1 MQASILNNFYSFFF
15 LCRRAPPG
23 AVVIGLLM
31 LATPVP
37 LLADA
42 LSELPANWQDKLQP
56 VPESDLSGTEP
67 AARKAITQTRA
78 RLAELLMNGATEAPR
93 LAGGYG
99 QLAALYQL
107 SRIDTPAALC
117 WDNARQL
124 QPDEFR
130 WSYYAGY
137 LALKRGQT
145 DSALAALQR
154 ARELK
159 PDYAPLDL
167 RLAQLWLDTN
177 QLDKAQA
184 ALERASRQPG
194 LRATALYYLGELDL
208 LRRDYESAQQHLLE
222 ALELAPQ
229 ASGIHYPLA
238 QAYRHQGQQDLARE
252 HLAAFKPGLPAA
264 DDPLVAELQSA
275 LETSR
280 ANFRLAMRAVNE
292 QDYKK
297 AFEHFEAGLKIDPDN
312 LAARVSYARALY
324 LSGQDEAALEQ
335 LHSVLERAPEQ
346 TLAEFLLAVLRQS
359 RGERDAAMEH
369 YYRILQH
376 DERHTG
382 ARFYLAN
389 LLFEREQY
397 AAAAKQYAAAL
408 AVNPDIPPARV
419 LELVARQRA
428 GEPDRKIAA
437 ALEQRVTDYPEQP
450 ELKYALVRLRSLST
464 DMEVRDGVRALTLA
478 NQLAPKQPTPPNI
491 AALALAAAA
500 DGQFDQAARLQRQV
514 VDMMR
519 WMLEEDAL
527 KRLQTTLD
535 AYEGGRLPA
544 QPAWPVDD
552 PLLAPPPLNPAEPF
566 RHYPAAVPY

>member
-1 MQASILNNFYSFFF
+1 L
-15 LCRRAPPG
+15 LT
-23 AVVIGLLM
+23 GLLM
-31 LATPVP
+31 LTTPLS

-42 LSELPANWQDKLQP
+42 LSELPAAWQNRLQP
-56 VPESDLSGTEP
+56 VSEPDLSGAEP
-67 AARKAITQTRA
+67 AARKAITQTRE
-78 RLAELLMNGATEAPR
+78 RLAELLMQDATEATR

-117 WDNARQL
+117 WENAHQL

-145 DSALAALQR
+145 DIALVALQR
-154 ARELK
+154 AGELK

-167 RLAQLWLDTN
+167 RLAQLWLETN
-177 QLDKAQA
+177 ELDRAQV
-184 ALERASRQPG
+184 ALDRASRQAG
-194 LRATALYYLGELDL
+194 LRAPALYYLGELDL
-208 LRRDYESAQQHLLE
+208 LRRDYKSAQQHLIE

-238 QAYRHQGQQDLARE
+238 QAYRHQGQQDLARQ
-252 HLAAFKPGLPAA
+252 HLAEFKPGLPVA

-275 LETSR
+275 LESSR
-280 ANFRLAMRAVNE
+280 ADFRIAMRAIKE
-292 QDYKK
+292 QDYTS
-297 AFEHFEAGLKIDPDN
+297 AIQRFEDGLKIDPDN

-324 LSGQDEAALEQ
+324 LGRQDEAALEQ
-335 LHSVLERAPEQ
+335 LNSVLERDPEQ
-346 TLAEFLLAVLRQS
+346 TLADFLLAVLRQS
-359 RGERDAAMEH
+359 RGESDAAKKG
-369 YYRILQH
+369 YYRILQY
-376 DERHTG
+376 DERHAG

-389 LLFEREQY
+389 LLFERGQY
-397 AAAAKQYAAAL
+397 AEASKEYAAAL

-428 GEPDRKIAA
+428 GMSDQEIAV
-437 ALEQRVTDYPEQP
+437 ALEQRITDHPEQP

-464 DMEVRDGVRALTLA
+464 DQEVRDSMRALELA

-500 DGQFDQAARLQRQV
+500 DGQFDQAARLQQQV

-519 WMLEEDAL
+519 WMPEGGAFLRQQTALE
-527 KRLQTTLD
+527 
-535 AYEGGRLPA
+535 AYEDGQMPA
-544 QPAWPVDD
+544 QSCWPADD
-552 PLLAPPPLNPAEPF
+552 PLLIPPPLNPEEPF

>member
-1 MQASILNNFYSFFF
+1 MQPDIFKSLSVYTFRH
-15 LCRRAPPG
+15 LRALPV
-23 AVVIGLLM
+23 ALLTGLLM
-31 LATPVP
+31 LITSLP

-42 LSELPANWQDKLQP
+42 LSELPANWQDKLRP

-67 AARKAITQTRA
+67 AARKAITQTRT
-78 RLAELLMNGATEAPR
+78 RLAELLMNGTTEAPR

-124 QPDEFR
+124 QPEEFR

-145 DSALAALQR
+145 DIALAALQR

-177 QLDKAQA
+177 ELDKAHA
-184 ALERASRQPG
+184 ALDRASRQSG
-194 LRATALYYLGELDL
+194 LRASALYYLGELDL

-252 HLAAFKPGLPAA
+252 HLAAFKPGLPPA

-280 ANFRLAMRAVNE
+280 ADFRLAMRAVNE
-292 QDYKK
+292 QDYNK
-297 AFEHFEAGLKIDPDN
+297 AFQHFEAGLKIDPDN

-335 LHSVLERAPEQ
+335 LHNVLARAPEQ
-346 TLAEFLLAVLRQS
+346 TLAEFLLAVLQQS
-359 RGERDAAMEH
+359 RGESDAAMQH

-397 AAAAKQYAAAL
+397 PAAAKHYAAAL

-428 GEPDRKIAA
+428 GEPERKIAA
-437 ALEQRVTDYPEQP
+437 ALEQRVMDHPEQP
-450 ELKYALVRLRSLST
+450 ELKYALVRLCSLSS

-478 NQLAPKQPTPPNI
+478 NQLAPEQPTPPNI

-519 WMLEEDAL
+519 WMPEGSAL
-527 KRLQTTLD
+527 LRQQAALD
-535 AYEGGRLPA
+535 AYEDGRLPA

>member
-1 MQASILNNFYSFFF
+1 MQETSVNNIDASCFQRF
-15 LCRRAPPG
+15 LALPG
-23 AVVIGLLM
+23 ALLIGLLT
-31 LATPVP
+31 LRTSLP

-42 LSELPANWQDKLQP
+42 LSEPPANWQNMLQP
-56 VPESDLSGTEP
+56 VPEPDLSGSEP
-67 AARKAITQTRA
+67 AARKAIIQTRE
-78 RLAELLMNGATEAPR
+78 RLAELLAGDTTEVPR
-93 LAGGYG
+93 LAAGYG

-107 SRIDTPAALC
+107 SRIDAPAALC

-145 DSALAALQR
+145 DIALAALQR

-177 QLDKAQA
+177 ELDKARA
-184 ALERASRQPG
+184 ALGRASRQPG
-194 LRATALYYLGELDL
+194 LRASALYYLGELDL
-208 LRRDYESAQQHLLE
+208 LRRDYQGAQQHLRE

-238 QAYRHQGQQDLARE
+238 QAYRHQGQQDLARQ
-252 HLAAFKPGLPAA
+252 HLAAFKPGLPAG

-280 ANFRLAMRAVNE
+280 ADFRLAMRAVNE

-297 AFEHFEAGLKIDPDN
+297 AFQHFEDGLKIDPDN
-312 LAARVSYARALY
+312 MAARVSYARALY
-324 LSGQDEAALEQ
+324 LGGQDEAALAQ
-335 LHSVLERAPEQ
+335 LNSVLEREPEQ
-346 TLAEFLLAVLRQS
+346 TLADFLLAVLQQS
-359 RGERDAAMEH
+359 RGENNAAIEH
-369 YYRILQH
+369 YNRILLH
-376 DERHTG
+376 DERHAG
-382 ARFYLAN
+382 AHFYLAN

-397 AAAAKQYAAAL
+397 AVAAQHYAAAL
-408 AVNPDIPPARV
+408 VVNSDIPPARI
-419 LELVARQRA
+419 LELVARQHA
-428 GEPDRKIAA
+428 GEPDREIASV
-437 ALEQRVTDYPEQP
+437 LQQRVTDHPEQP
-450 ELKYALVRLRSLST
+450 ELKYALVRLYSLST
-464 DMEVRDGVRALTLA
+464 DTEVRDSVRALTLA

-514 VDMMR
+514 IDMMR
-519 WMLEEDAL
+519 WMLEDDAL
-527 KRLQTTLD
+527 QRLQTTLD
-535 AYEGGRLPA
+535 AYEDGRLPA
-544 QPAWPVDD
+544 QTAWSTDD
-552 PLLAPPPLNPAEPF
+552 PLLVPPPLNPAEPF